1 MYDLTVKLDFV
12 AEMGRYL
19 KGRMQQNN
27 LKLQDY
33 LNRLIGE
40 DLSEELSDYAPSETD
55 MLILAEIS
63 YVVEETRKIST
74 QSTCIYLPVQLRL
87 KLENKMDINKDSLS
101 RYLQNLIQQDLASIH
116 QFPNIE
122 YRDSKNGQVAYMV
135 DSRLHVWEVI
145 LIAKEFDMDAERV
158 AQYFSRPV
166 EWVNEALLFYK
177 NTPEQIDN
185 IILEVKTTTF
195 ETLKLKVPSLEIYT
209 TSKK

>member
-1 MYDLTVKLDFV
+1 MYDFTVKLDFV

-27 LKLQDY
+27 LNLQDY
-33 LNRLIGE
+33 INRLIGE
-40 DLSEELSDYAPSETD
+40 DLKEELSDYAPSETD
-55 MLILAEIS
+55 ILILAEIS
-63 YVVEETRKIST
+63 YVIEETRKIST
-74 QSTCIYLPVQLRL
+74 QSTCIYLPMQLRL

-101 RYLQNLIQQDLASIH
+101 RYLQNLIQHDLASI
-116 QFPNIE
+116 QITNIE
-122 YRDSKNGQVAYMV
+122 YRDSKNGQEAFMV
-135 DSRLHVWEVI
+135 GSRLHVWEVI

-166 EWVNEALLFYK
+166 AWVNEALLFYK